1 MKLSWMKLDLNILS
15 SDKIK
20 LIRKYPQGD
29 SLFVLWI
36 AILTKAMKSEVLGT
50 LLVAKG
56 TPYTPEDL
64 AASTELDIKVV
75 QLGLELFSR
84 YGMITVDEY
93 NTVTVTGLQ
102 DYQNIEAI
110 ESGVLS
116 NRERQQRFR
125 ERQKQLRIEGF
136 KPNSNGKRNVTVTLH
151 NGVDIDIDKDIYKEQ
166 ALRFDKAYANAYKA
180 IGKEIALDSAYYKAR
195 NKILPTLI
203 KEYEIDK
210 LEIAITQY
218 IKTNKNKT
226 INLYFFPANVAPC
239 LASAPSTSATR
250 REEV

>member
-15 SDKIK
+15 HDKIK

-64 AASTELDIKVV
+64 AASTELDVKVV
-75 QLGLELFSR
+75 HLGLELFSR
-84 YGMITVDEY
+84 YDMIKVDEY
-93 NTVTVTGLQ
+93 NTVTVTSLR
-102 DYQNIEAI
+102 DYQNIEAL
-110 ESGVLS
+110 ESGIS
-116 NRERQQRFR
+116 SHRERQKRYR
-125 ERQKQLRIEGF
+125 ERQKQLKIEGP
-136 KPNSNGKRNVTVTLH
+136 KPKVTRHVTSPLRH
-151 NGVDIDIDKDIYKEQ
+151 SDGVDIDIDKDIYKHKAEK
-166 ALRFDKAYANAYKA
+166 FDKAYADAYKA

-203 KEYEIDK
+203 KEYEIEK

-218 IKTNKNKT
+218 IKANKNKP
-226 INLYFFPANVAPC
+226 INLYFFPSNVAPC
-239 LASAPSTSATR
+239 LAAAPSSAPR
-250 REEV
+250 REEY